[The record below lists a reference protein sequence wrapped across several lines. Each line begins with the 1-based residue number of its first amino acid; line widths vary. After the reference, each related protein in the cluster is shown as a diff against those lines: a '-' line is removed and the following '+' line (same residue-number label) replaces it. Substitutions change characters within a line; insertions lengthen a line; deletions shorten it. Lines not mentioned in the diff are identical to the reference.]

1 MAKETRPEY
10 FYHPVIGALSPMT
23 LGLYFSRPASP
34 SSDLSSAPST
44 PGSAHTATPA
54 LPEPQTARAR
64 MPMTLSKTAIC
75 AVTNEVLPLEQ
86 MIRFVVDPN
95 GSIVADLTQKLP
107 GVFLWIKADP
117 AVLKKAIWRNSF
129 AAKTRQNVTIPENLM
144 ESIESGLT
152 RLAMQTLSMA
162 KRAGELRFGF
172 TKVDEALRSHTA
184 AVYVVASDA
193 KENGREKVERLALHA
208 NLPVIDVW
216 SSAQLSAAI
225 GEENVI
231 HMVLAHGGLTQ
242 KLLELLTKLKAIKSE
257 T

>member
-1 MAKETRPEY
+1 MAKDTRPEY
-10 FYHPVIGALSPMT
+10 FYHPVIGSLSPMT
-23 LGLYFSRPASP
+23 LGLYFSRPSSPVSEPPSSP
-34 SSDLSSAPST
+34 SQVVT
-44 PGSAHTATPA
+44 
-54 LPEPQTARAR
+54 QVKART
-64 MPMTLSKTAIC
+64 PMTLSKTAIC
-75 AVTNEVLPLEQ
+75 AVTNEVLPQAE
-86 MIRFVVDPN
+86 MIRFVIAPD

-107 GVFLWIKADP
+107 GVFLWVKADH
-117 AVLKKAIWRNSF
+117 ATLKKAIWRNTF
-129 AAKTRQNVTIPENLM
+129 AAKTRQNVTIPENLL
-144 ESIESGLT
+144 ESIESGLF

-193 KENGREKVERLALHA
+193 KENGREKVERLAIHE
-208 NLPVIDVW
+208 NLPVIDEW
-216 SSAQLSAAI
+216 TSAQLSASI

-242 KLLELLTKLKAIKSE
+242 KLLEILTKLKAVKSE

>member
-23 LGLYFSRPASP
+23 LGLYFSRPSSP
-34 SSDLSSAPST
+34 LPS
-44 PGSAHTATPA
+44 
-54 LPEPQTARAR
+54 EDIKARI
-64 MPMTLSKTAIC
+64 PMTLSKTAIC
-75 AVTNEVLPLEQ
+75 AVTDEVLPIEQ

-107 GVFLWIKADP
+107 GVFLWVKADN
-117 AVLKKAIWRNSF
+117 AVLKKAIWRNTF
-129 AAKTRQNVTIPENLM
+129 AAKTRQTIKIPENLM

-152 RLAMQTLSMA
+152 RHAMQTLSLA

-172 TKVDEALRSHTA
+172 SKVDEVLRSHTA

-193 KENGREKVERLALHA
+193 KENGREKLERLAIHD
-208 NLPVIDVW
+208 NLPVIDEW

-231 HMVLAHGGLTQ
+231 HMALADGGLTH
-242 KLLELLTKLKAIKSE
+242 KLLEILTKLKAVKSE

>member
-23 LGLYFSRPASP
+23 LGLYFSRPPAAQHSDPYPAS
-34 SSDLSSAPST
+34 SSQLSSQ
-44 PGSAHTATPA
+44 
-54 LPEPQTARAR
+54 PENAR

-75 AVTNEVLPLEQ
+75 SVTDEVHPISE
-86 MIRFVVDPN
+86 MIRFVIAPD
-95 GSIVADLTQKLP
+95 GFIIADLTQKLP
-107 GVFLWIKADP
+107 GVFLWVKADQ
-117 AVLKKAIWRNSF
+117 AVLKKAIWRNTF
-129 AAKTRQNVTIPENLM
+129 AAKTRQNVKIPENLLEM
-144 ESIESGLT
+144 IETGLVKM
-152 RLAMQTLSMA
+152 AMQTLSMA

-193 KENGREKVERLALHA
+193 KENGREKLERLAVLE
-208 NLPVIDVW
+208 NMPVIDEW
-216 SSAQLSAAI
+216 SSEQLSGAI

-231 HMVLAHGGLTQ
+231 HMVLAQGGLTQ
-242 KLLELLTKLKAIKSE
+242 KLLEILTKLKAVKSV

>member
-23 LGLYFSRPASP
+23 LGLYFSRPP
-34 SSDLSSAPST
+34 EPSAPST
-44 PGSAHTATPA
+44 PVS
-54 LPEPQTARAR
+54 QDVKAR

-75 AVTNEVLPLEQ
+75 SVTDEVLPIDQ

-107 GVFLWIKADP
+107 GVFLWVKADN
-117 AVLKKAIWRNSF
+117 AVLKKAIWRNTF
-129 AAKTRQNVTIPENLM
+129 AAKTRQNVQIPENLL
-144 ESIESGLT
+144 ENIESGLL

-172 TKVDEALRSHTA
+172 SKVDEVLRSHTG

-193 KENGREKVERLALHA
+193 KENGREKLERLAIHDGLH
-208 NLPVIDVW
+208 VIEEW

-231 HMVLAHGGLTQ
+231 HMVLAEGGLTQ
-242 KLLELLTKLKAIKSE
+242 KLLEILTKLKAVKSDI
-257 T
+257 

>member
-23 LGLYFSRPASP
+23 LGLYFSRPPQSP
-34 SSDLSSAPST
+34 TSAPVS
-44 PGSAHTATPA
+44 PA
-54 LPEPQTARAR
+54 AKSR

-75 AVTNEVLPLEQ
+75 AVTDEVLPIEQ
-86 MIRFVVDPN
+86 MIRFVVDPQ
-95 GSIVADLTQKLP
+95 GSIIADLTQKLP
-107 GVFLWIKADP
+107 GVFLWVKADN
-117 AVLKKAIWRNSF
+117 ATLKKAIWRNTF
-129 AAKTRQNVTIPENLM
+129 AAKTRQNVKIPENLM
-144 ESIESGLT
+144 ESIESGLF

-172 TKVDEALRSHTA
+172 SKVDEVLRSHTG
-184 AVYVVASDA
+184 AVYVVANDA
-193 KENGREKVERLALHA
+193 KENGREKLERLAIHEEM
-208 NLPVIDVW
+208 VVVDEW

-231 HMVLAHGGLTQ
+231 HMVLADGGLTH
-242 KLLELLTKLKAIKSE
+242 KLLEILTKLKAVKSE

>member
-10 FYHPVIGALSPMT
+10 FYHPVIGALSPMA
-23 LGLYFSRPASP
+23 LGLYFSRPPESTLTVPVPPIA
-34 SSDLSSAPST
+34 AP
-44 PGSAHTATPA
+44 
-54 LPEPQTARAR
+54 AR

-75 AVTNEVLPLEQ
+75 AVTDEVLPIDQ

-107 GVFLWIKADP
+107 GVFLWVKADH
-117 AVLKKAIWRNSF
+117 AVLKKAIWRNTF
-129 AAKTRQNVTIPENLM
+129 AAKTRQNVKIPENLM
-144 ESIESGLT
+144 ESIESGLF
-152 RLAMQTLSMA
+152 RLAMQTLSLA

-172 TKVDEALRSHTA
+172 SKVDEVLRSHTA

-193 KENGREKVERLALHA
+193 KENGREKLERLALHE
-208 NLPVIDVW
+208 NLPVIEEW

-231 HMVLAHGGLTQ
+231 HMVLAEGGLTQ
-242 KLLELLTKLKAIKSE
+242 KLLEILTKLKAVKSD

>member
-10 FYHPVIGALSPMT
+10 FYHPVIGALSPMS
-23 LGLYFSRPASP
+23 LGLYFSRPAASSSHPVTSTADPASVPVSP
-34 SSDLSSAPST
+34 VVK
-44 PGSAHTATPA
+44 
-54 LPEPQTARAR
+54 AR

-75 AVTNEVLPLEQ
+75 AVTNEVLPLDQ

-129 AAKTRQNVTIPENLM
+129 AAKTRQNVKIPENLL
-144 ESIESGLT
+144 ETIESGLF
-152 RLAMQTLSMA
+152 RQAMQTLSLA
-162 KRAGELRFGF
+162 KRANELRFGF
-172 TKVDEALRSHTA
+172 TKVDEALRSHGT

-193 KENGREKVERLALHA
+193 KENGREKLERLAVHA
-208 NLPVIDVW
+208 NLVVIDQW
-216 SSAQLSAAI
+216 SSAELSAAI

-231 HMVLAHGGLTQ
+231 HMALAQGGLSQ
-242 KLLELLTKLKAIKSE
+242 KLLEILTKLKAVKSE

>member
-34 SSDLSSAPST
+34 VSSSSDDLNSTTSAPTSV
-44 PGSAHTATPA
+44 
-54 LPEPQTARAR
+54 RAR

-75 AVTNEVLPLEQ
+75 AVTDEVLPIDQ

-107 GVFLWIKADP
+107 GVFLWVKAD
-117 AVLKKAIWRNSF
+117 AGVLKKAIWRNSF
-129 AAKTRQNVTIPENLM
+129 AAKTRQNVKIPENLM
-144 ESIESGLT
+144 ETIEAGLF
-152 RLAMQTLSMA
+152 RQAMQTLSLA
-162 KRAGELRFGF
+162 KRANELRFGF
-172 TKVDEALRSHTA
+172 TKVDEALRSPAA

-193 KENGREKVERLALHA
+193 KENGREKLERLALHA
-208 NLPVIDVW
+208 NLPVIDQW
-216 SSAQLSAAI
+216 SSAELSAAI

-231 HMVLAHGGLTQ
+231 HMALAQGGLTQ
-242 KLLELLTKLKAIKSE
+242 KLLEILTKLKAVKSE

>member
-10 FYHPVIGALSPMT
+10 FYHPVIGALSPMA
-23 LGLYFSRPASP
+23 LGLYFSRPPESTLP
-34 SSDLSSAPST
+34 APVV
-44 PGSAHTATPA
+44 TPA
-54 LPEPQTARAR
+54 AKAR
-64 MPMTLSKTAIC
+64 MPMSLSKTAIC
-75 AVTNEVLPLEQ
+75 AVTDEVLPIDQ

-107 GVFLWIKADP
+107 GVFLWVKADQ
-117 AVLKKAIWRNSF
+117 ASLKKAIWRNTF
-129 AAKTRQNVTIPENLM
+129 AAKTRQNVKIPENLM

-152 RLAMQTLSMA
+152 RHAMQTLSMA

-172 TKVDEALRSHTA
+172 SKVDEVLRSHTA

-193 KENGREKVERLALHA
+193 KENGREKLERLAIHEEMI
-208 NLPVIDVW
+208 VVDEW

-225 GEENVI
+225 GEENVM
-231 HMVLAHGGLTQ
+231 HVALAEGGLTQ
-242 KLLELLTKLKAIKSE
+242 KLLEILTKLKAVKSD

>member
-10 FYHPVIGALSPMT
+10 FYHPVIGSLSPMT
-23 LGLYFSRPASP
+23 LGLYFSPLASP
-34 SSDLSSAPST
+34 SSPHTSLPSDVK
-44 PGSAHTATPA
+44 
-54 LPEPQTARAR
+54 AR

-75 AVTNEVLPLEQ
+75 AVTNEVLPIDQ
-86 MIRFVVDPN
+86 MIRFVIAPD
-95 GSIVADLTQKLP
+95 GSIIADLTQKLP
-107 GVFLWIKADP
+107 GVFLWIKADQ

-129 AAKTRQNVTIPENLM
+129 AAQTRQNVKIPENLM
-144 ESIESGLT
+144 ESIESGLF

-172 TKVDEALRSHTA
+172 TKADEALRSHTA

-193 KENGREKVERLALHA
+193 KENGREKLERLAIHD
-208 NLPVIDVW
+208 NVPVIEEW
-216 SSAQLSAAI
+216 SSVQLSAAI

-231 HMVLAHGGLTQ
+231 HMVLAEGGLTR
-242 KLLELLTKLKAIKSE
+242 KLLEILTKLKAVKSE